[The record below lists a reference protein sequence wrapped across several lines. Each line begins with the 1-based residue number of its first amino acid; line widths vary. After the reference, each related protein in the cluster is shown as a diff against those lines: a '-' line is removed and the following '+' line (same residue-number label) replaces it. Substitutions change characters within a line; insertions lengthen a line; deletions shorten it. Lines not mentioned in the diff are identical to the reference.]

1 MNKLLFEIGV
11 EELPSSEY
19 KNIQKQL
26 KENTEKFLKDSNLKY
41 EKIDIFI
48 SPRRFG
54 AYIIGLSDSQPD
66 KVEERKGPAKS
77 VAYNENG
84 EPTKALLGFLKGAKA
99 TEKDIII
106 KEFKGNDYIFI
117 KIERKGKTTKQLFE
131 ESLPTLIKS
140 IKFKKSMKWGNGE
153 YEFVR
158 PVHWILGMYNK
169 EVLTFEVF
177 GKKASN
183 ITYGHRFFGDKIELK
198 EVETYFEELKK
209 NYVIANFEERIIK
222 IKNDLQQL
230 KEKNNI
236 KIDQDENLVAEI
248 AELTEYPTGVI
259 GTFNE
264 KYMKL
269 PYEIIEVTVKHH
281 QRSFV
286 VKGENKYISF
296 QDGIGREENIIK
308 GYSRVINA
316 RLDDAAF
323 YYEDDLRVSIED
335 NLKALEKITYQKGL
349 GNYKEKTKRIE
360 KLAEFIANELKIKE
374 VEEIKRAAKLCKIDI
389 PSNVVYEF
397 PEMQGIMGRIFL
409 KNKGETENVY
419 LTAEEHY
426 HPIEENDK
434 VTKNLVSDV
443 VSLADRIDDIVG
455 YFGIGK
461 IPSGS
466 KDPFALR
473 RKSFGVYRIIIEN
486 DWDIDIKNIVNK
498 ASEILKLKY
507 DENKLEDFF
516 KSRFETILLKEGIKS
531 DILSSV
537 VMNYNKPLRA
547 ILSAKALLKYSE
559 LKEFKEFITAFQR
572 VNNISKKHNSTE
584 YQGRLFIE
592 EVEKNLFERYLE
604 TKGQLEDSIKRLD
617 YEGAIKKLINLKEAI
632 DKYFDNIFVMDK
644 DESIRLNRLGF
655 LKTISEMFK
664 DIGDVSKL
672 YQ

>member
-1 MNKLLFEIGV
+1 MNKLLFEIGM

-19 KNIQKQL
+19 KNIKKQL
-26 KENTEKFLKDSNLKY
+26 NENIEKFLKENNLKY
-41 EKIDIFI
+41 EKINIFI

-54 AYIIGLSDSQPD
+54 SYITGLSDSQPD

-106 KEFKGNDYIFI
+106 KEFKGNEYVFI
-117 KIERKGKTTKQLFE
+117 KIERKGKTTKKLFE
-131 ESLPTLIKS
+131 ENLPKIIKS
-140 IKFKKSMKWGNGE
+140 IKFKKSMKWGNGD

-169 EVLTFEVF
+169 EILDFEIF

-183 ITYGHRFFGDKIELK
+183 ITYGHRFFGGKIELK
-198 EVETYFEELKK
+198 EIEKYFEELKN
-209 NYVIANFEERIIK
+209 NYVIANFEERVQK

-236 KIDQDENLVAEI
+236 KIEQDEDLIIEI

-286 VKGENKYISF
+286 VKDENKYISF

-323 YYEDDLRVSIED
+323 YYEDDLKVSIED
-335 NLKALEKITYQKGL
+335 NLKSLEKITYQKGI
-349 GNYKEKTKRIE
+349 GNYKEKVERIE
-360 KLAEFIANELKIKE
+360 KLSEFIANELKIKE
-374 VEEIKRAAKLCKIDI
+374 VKEIKRAAKLSKIDI

-397 PEMQGIMGRIFL
+397 PEMQGIMGRIYL
-409 KNKGETENVY
+409 KNKGETENIY

-434 VTKNLVSDV
+434 VTKNIVSDI

-473 RKSFGVYRIIIEN
+473 RKSFGVFRIIIEN
-486 DWDIDIKNIVNK
+486 DWDIDIKNIVKK
-498 ASEILKLKY
+498 ASEILNLEY

-516 KSRFETILLKEGIKS
+516 KSRFETILLKEGIKP

-537 VMNYNKPLRA
+537 ITNYNKPLRA
-547 ILSAKALLKYSE
+547 IISAKALLKYSDS
-559 LKEFKEFITAFQR
+559 KEFKEFITAFQR

-584 YQGRLFIE
+584 YQGRLFVE
-592 EVEKNLFERYLE
+592 EVEKNLFEKYLE
-604 TKGQLEDSIKRLD
+604 TKAQLEDKIKILD
-617 YEGAIKKLINLKEAI
+617 YEGAMEKLINLKEAI
-632 DKYFDNIFVMDK
+632 DTYFDNIFVMDK